1 MNRIAFV
8 SSDEMVRVA
17 SPDALDAP
25 HQAVSPQGH
34 RCVWPAWSPNG
45 EDLMYS
51 VYPAAGS
58 NGHGAFRIISRPAG
72 KPATAIYTN
81 EPGTDAIAQQTP
93 HYLMWSPDGSKVA
106 FIAQTVSSGMS
117 LMVADAAGE
126 AAPVRLLDGAPL
138 FFCWS
143 QDSEYIFAHVRE
155 LHYLIRLSDPEPAQ
169 VPVASIGYQ
178 TPSVNPHDGRIA
190 MCGEMSDTLQGIVVA
205 TVQGGAEVL
214 GEVEGS
220 VGFSWRPG
228 SQGPQG
234 ARPQGAHL
242 GIVSGLNRGSGY
254 YDRLTLLDVSTTA
267 ERVLIEEPILCFFW
281 SPDGSKIAYVTPSE
295 GAQGSVRWGMLDLE
309 TDEVRYLAD
318 FIPSREQLTMF
329 MFFDQYGQS
338 HGLWSPDSDKI
349 LFSGI
354 LGRVEGRGPL
364 PDGRTSSVYI
374 ADGMGGDE
382 PELVGQGSMA
392 VWSV

>member
-1 MNRIAFV
+1 MSRIAFV

-17 SPDALDAP
+17 SPDALGAP

-205 TVQGGAEVL
+205 TVQGGAEVV

-228 SQGPQG
+228 SSRDHTG
-234 ARPQGAHL
+234 RDR
-242 GIVSGLNRGSGY
+242 RG
-254 YDRLTLLDVSTTA
+254 R
-267 ERVLIEEPILCFFW
+267 
-281 SPDGSKIAYVTPSE
+281 
-295 GAQGSVRWGMLDLE
+295 
-309 TDEVRYLAD
+309 
-318 FIPSREQLTMF
+318 
-329 MFFDQYGQS
+329 
-338 HGLWSPDSDKI
+338 
-349 LFSGI
+349 I
-354 LGRVEGRGPL
+354 LGL
-364 PDGRTSSVYI
+364 
-374 ADGMGGDE
+374 
-382 PELVGQGSMA
+382 
-392 VWSV
+392 